1 MRYIDAPKVQNVTS
15 ILSFLS
21 LRNRFSAFL
30 IHLILWQPTTNYAK
44 VYYNKKEEVRFM
56 NTKIGIRKWLSF
68 IIAGFV
74 GQLAWAIENNY
85 FNLYVFDCTK
95 EYTFIPIM
103 VAASAAAA
111 TLTTLLM
118 GALSDRLGKRKA
130 FISFGYILW
139 GISIILFAFLDPK
152 SNFNI
157 VASSTMMSGTM
168 IVIMDCVM
176 TFFGSTANDA
186 SFNAFVTD
194 NTEESYRGK
203 VESVLSI
210 LPLISMI
217 AVVGLAGALTKD
229 GVVNWSIFF
238 YVFGGLTAVV
248 GIVCIFLLPKDVC
261 VPNKEE
267 PYIKNIFYGFRPSVI
282 KNNAILYLTLVT
294 FAVFSIGIQVFMP
307 YLMVY
312 IQNVLKI
319 TDLNFTITLGVVL
332 ITASA
337 ITVVFGLFM
346 DRIGKNKIM
355 IPAIL
360 LAVVGAII
368 FGLVHT
374 QVGVMIAGIILMS
387 GFMIGTAVL
396 GAKVRDYT
404 PEKEVGLFQGVRMI
418 FLVLIPMVT
427 GPYIGQ
433 GVSYINKTEYVNEY
447 SKTVVAPNNLIFIF
461 AGIVIALAVIPAVF
475 VLLKEKKKNEATA

>member
-1 MRYIDAPKVQNVTS
+1 MS
-15 ILSFLS
+15 
-21 LRNRFSAFL
+21 
-30 IHLILWQPTTNYAK
+30 
-44 VYYNKKEEVRFM
+44 
-56 NTKIGIRKWLSF
+56 TKLGIRKWLSF

-95 EYTFIPIM
+95 QYVFIPIM
-103 VAASAAAA
+103 TAASAAAA

-139 GISIILFAFLDPK
+139 GLSIILFAFLDPK
-152 SNFNI
+152 SKLNI
-157 VASSTMMSGTM
+157 VASSAMAAGTM
-168 IVIMDCVM
+168 IVIMDCIM

-194 NTEESYRGK
+194 NTDTTNRGK

-210 LPLISMI
+210 LPLIAMI
-217 AVVGLAGALTKD
+217 VVVVLAGVLPHKKSVTT
-229 GVVNWSIFF
+229 NWLVFF
-238 YVFGGLTAVV
+238 LIFGGLTTLV
-248 GIVCIFLLPKDVC
+248 GIASIFLLPKDVIK
-261 VPNKEE
+261 PNKEE

-282 KNNAILYLTLVT
+282 KANPILYLVLIT
-294 FAVFSIGIQVFMP
+294 FALFSIGIQVFMP

-319 TDLNFTITLGVVL
+319 KDMNFTVTLGVVL
-332 ITASA
+332 IVSSI

-346 DRIGKNKIM
+346 DKIGKNKII
-355 IPAIL
+355 IPAIGVTVIGGI
-360 LAVVGAII
+360 AM
-368 FGLVHT
+368 FLVKE
-374 QVGVMIAGIILMS
+374 QIGVMIGGTVLMS
-387 GFMIGTAVL
+387 GYMIGTAVL

-404 PEKEVGLFQGVRMI
+404 PPKEVGLFQGIRMI

-433 GVSYINKTEYVNEY
+433 AVSYINKYEYTNEFRI
-447 SKTVVAPNNLIFIF
+447 KVVRPNAFIF
-461 AGIVIALAVIPAVF
+461 LFAAIIIALAVIPTLIVIK
-475 VLLKEKKKNEATA
+475 KEKENAQSTAE